1 MNTEVDELAGSP
13 SNFRQSE
20 PEQLTLL
27 GMENEPDL
35 FGFDSGIRSEYG
47 TVCGIDE
54 AGRGPL
60 AGAVFAAA
68 VIFDEGVVID
78 GINDSKKLTEKK
90 REALFDEI
98 ISKARAY
105 SIASASVEEIER
117 LNILQ
122 ADFLAMERA
131 YKGLGVP
138 AGIVLVD
145 GNQLPALD
153 VMMRYVIKGDAKSA
167 SIAAASILAKVSRDR
182 YMKQMAEKYPQ
193 YGFEKH
199 KGYGTKAHYA
209 AVDEFGLCEIHRKSF
224 FKKYFEKRETHG

>member
-1 MNTEVDELAGSP
+1 MAGSP
-13 SNFRQSE
+13 SKSPAIE
-20 PEQLTLL
+20 PEQLTLISD
-27 GMENEPDL
+27 EAPDL
-35 FGFDSGIRSEYG
+35 FSFDSGFRRKFG
-47 TVCGIDE
+47 AVCGIDE

-60 AGAVFAAA
+60 AGDVFAAA
-68 VIFDEGVVID
+68 VILDEGVVIE

-90 REALFDEI
+90 REALFNEI
-98 ISKARAY
+98 CSKARAY
-105 SIASASVEEIER
+105 CIASASVDEIER

-122 ADFLAMERA
+122 ADFLAMQRA
-131 YKGLGVP
+131 YNGLGMQ

-145 GNQLPALD
+145 GNQLPQLD
-153 VMMRYVIKGDAKSA
+153 AEMKYVIKGDARSA

-224 FKKYFEKRETHG
+224 FKKYFEKKESHG

>member
-1 MNTEVDELAGSP
+1 MADIDEA
-13 SNFRQSE
+13 
-20 PEQLTLL
+20 T
-27 GMENEPDL
+27 DL
-35 FGFDSGIRSEYG
+35 FGFDSMIRSECG
-47 TVCGIDE
+47 VVCGIDE

-60 AGAVFAAA
+60 AGDVFAAA
-68 VIFDEGVVID
+68 VIFDEGVYIE
-78 GINDSKKLTEKK
+78 GLNDSKKLTEKK

-105 SIASASVEEIER
+105 CVASASVDEIER

-131 YKGLGVP
+131 YRGLAYN

-153 VMMRYVIKGDAKSA
+153 AQMRYVIKGDAKSA

-182 YMKQMAEKYPQ
+182 YMKRMAEKYPQ
-193 YGFEKH
+193 YSFEKH

-224 FKKYFEKRETHG
+224 FKKYFEKREQHG

>member
-1 MNTEVDELAGSP
+1 MAGSP
-13 SNFRQSE
+13 SKSPAIE
-20 PEQLTLL
+20 PEQLTLISD
-27 GMENEPDL
+27 EAPDL
-35 FGFDSGIRSEYG
+35 FSFDSGFRRKFG
-47 TVCGIDE
+47 AVCGIDE

-60 AGAVFAAA
+60 AGDVFAAA
-68 VIFDEGVVID
+68 VILDEGVVIE

-98 ISKARAY
+98 CSKARAY
-105 SIASASVEEIER
+105 CIASASVDEIER

-122 ADFLAMERA
+122 ADFLAMQRA
-131 YKGLGVP
+131 YNGLGMQ

-145 GNQLPALD
+145 GNQLPQLD
-153 VMMRYVIKGDAKSA
+153 AEMKYVIKGDARSA

-224 FKKYFEKRETHG
+224 FKKYFEKKESHG

>member
-1 MNTEVDELAGSP
+1 MSVDLHFEEKARAAGFSA
-13 SNFRQSE
+13 
-20 PEQLTLL
+20 
-27 GMENEPDL
+27 
-35 FGFDSGIRSEYG
+35 
-47 TVCGIDE
+47 VCGVDE
-54 AGRGPL
+54 AGAGPL
-60 AGAVFAAA
+60 MGPVYAAA
-68 VIFDEGVVID
+68 VILPADCVIEGLD
-78 GINDSKKLTEKK
+78 DSKKLTEKK

-105 SIASASVEEIER
+105 CIASASVEEIER

-131 YKGLGVP
+131 YSGLGVK

-145 GNQLPALD
+145 GNQLPSMD
-153 VMMRYVIKGDAKSA
+153 VQMRYVIKGDAKSA

-224 FKKYFEKRETHG
+224 FKKYFEQREKHG

>member
-1 MNTEVDELAGSP
+1 MAGSP
-13 SNFRQSE
+13 SKSPE
-20 PEQLTLL
+20 CEQLTFLD
-27 GMENEPDL
+27 EQKPDL
-35 FGFDSGIRSEYG
+35 YGFDSAVRAEFG

-60 AGAVFAAA
+60 AGDVLAAA
-68 VIFDEGVVID
+68 VIFDEGTVIE

-90 REALFDEI
+90 REQLFDEI

-105 SIASASVEEIER
+105 CIARASVEEIEE

-122 ADFLAMERA
+122 ADFRAMERA
-131 YKGLGVP
+131 YNGLGVP

-145 GNQLPALD
+145 GNQLPEINAR
-153 VMMRYVIKGDAKSA
+153 MRYVIKGDATSA

-182 YMKQMAEKYPQ
+182 YMKQMAEIYPQ
-193 YGFEKH
+193 YGFDKH

-209 AVDEFGLCEIHRKSF
+209 AVEQYGLCEIHRKSF
-224 FKKYFEKRETHG
+224 FKKFYEKKAAHD

>member
-1 MNTEVDELAGSP
+1 MAGSP
-13 SNFRQSE
+13 SSFRQSE
-20 PEQLTLL
+20 PEQLTL
-27 GMENEPDL
+27 MDAESESDL
-35 FGFDSGIRSEYG
+35 FGFDSGVRSECG
-47 TVCGIDE
+47 VVCGIDE

-60 AGAVFAAA
+60 AGDVFAAA
-68 VIFDEGVVID
+68 VIFDEGVFIE
-78 GINDSKKLTEKK
+78 GLNDSKKLTEKK

-98 ISKARAY
+98 ILKARAY
-105 SIASASVEEIER
+105 CIASASVEEIER

-131 YKGLGVP
+131 YSGLGVK

-153 VMMRYVIKGDAKSA
+153 AQMRYVIKGDAKSA

-209 AVDEFGLCEIHRKSF
+209 ADDEFGMCEIHRKSF
-224 FKKYFEKRETHG
+224 FKKYFEQREKHG